1 MRALAGVEL
10 LEAAEICRDGHP
22 IDAALFLA
30 WRADPA
36 LDADTVAGLDIG
48 RRDRLLLDMR
58 AATFGPRLDL
68 AAACPA
74 CAESLDVGLSTQA
87 LAIEGPDDATFEALS
102 LIELDGARFRLRPAD
117 SRDLAAVASLDDP
130 EEARRVLALRCLE
143 PLDPVEPEILGDR
156 LVDLVA
162 ERMAALD
169 PQADLFAALD
179 CPDCGHAW
187 EAPIDIGLVLINEI
201 ETAADRLL
209 ADIHD
214 LAHAYHWSEAEI
226 LALPTHRRRTYLQ
239 LVRS

>member
-10 LEAAEICRDGHP
+10 LEAAEICRDGHH

-30 WRADPA
+30 WRADPG
-36 LDADTVAGLDIG
+36 LDADMVSELDIG

-68 AAACPA
+68 AAVCPA
-74 CAESLDVGLSTQA
+74 CAESLDVGLSIQA
-87 LAIEGPDDATFEALS
+87 LAVEGPDDATFEALS

-117 SRDLAAVASLDDP
+117 SRDLAAVAGLDEP

-143 PLDPVEPEILGDR
+143 PLDPVEPETLGDR

-162 ERMAALD
+162 ERMAVLD

-201 ETAADRLL
+201 ETAAERLL

-226 LALPTHRRRTYLQ
+226 LALPAHRRRTYLQ